1 MKIKKTPTNFK
12 IYPNEMHL
20 YMYIVPSK
28 FNFLFDKC
36 VYKWQYYKTVFLP
49 KAQKMFVVGVTKL
62 TVVSSNNI
70 YFKKKLLL
78 EIIGISLAVCT
89 FHILTSF
96 FAFVSLQGEKNCRIC
111 LL

>member
-62 TVVSSNNI
+62 TVVSLLSKLFTPYI
-70 YFKKKLLL
+70 TTMMLKSHRFK
-78 EIIGISLAVCT
+78 SY
-89 FHILTSF
+89 
-96 FAFVSLQGEKNCRIC
+96 
-111 LL
+111 